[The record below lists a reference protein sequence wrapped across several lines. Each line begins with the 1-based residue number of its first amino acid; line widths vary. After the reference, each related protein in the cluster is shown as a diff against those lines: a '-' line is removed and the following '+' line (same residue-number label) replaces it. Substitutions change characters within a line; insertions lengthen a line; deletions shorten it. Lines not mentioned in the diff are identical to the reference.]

1 MQKVL
6 KKRGLL
12 LWLLAALLWTVLSA
26 GGSVLAAPLV
36 KTPCPIAVM
45 DFGSYPGAFTSEV
58 QMKGANKS
66 ISDYLI
72 EQLLE
77 TEKFIIL
84 DKDMYAE
91 QLDAAGLKYTGRIDP
106 DHARKIG
113 ELLGVPYIVYGNLGS
128 LTVSEN
134 TAAVMGNGAKVHTVR
149 AQVVARVMDVR
160 TGEIIVAAKGEGKSE
175 SAIAKLGTEAAGYV
189 TVGTRSVTQVSV
201 HNAVRKAACRTADL
215 LTEKLCGKSG
225 NKRKN

>member
-1 MQKVL
+1 MQTVL
-6 KKRGLL
+6 KKGILI
-12 LWLLAALLWTVLSA
+12 LWMLAALSWSGMSA
-26 GGSVLAAPLV
+26 GSVLAAPLV
-36 KTPCPIAVM
+36 EVPCRIAVM

-77 TEKFIIL
+77 SGKFIL
-84 DKDMYAE
+84 MDKDMYAE
-91 QLDAAGLKYTGRIDP
+91 KLQAAGIKYTGRIDP
-106 DHARKIG
+106 DSAQKIG

-128 LTVSEN
+128 LVVSEN
-134 TAAVMGNGAKVHTVR
+134 TATVMGSGAKVHTVR

-160 TGEIIVAAKGEGKSE
+160 TGEIITAAKGEGKSD
-175 SAIAKLGTEAAGYV
+175 SAIAKLGSESAGYV
-189 TVGTRSVTQVSV
+189 TVGTSKVTQISV
-201 HNAVRKAACRTADL
+201 HNAVRKATVQTAEL
-215 LTEKLCGKSG
+215 LTEKLCGKNG